1 MMHES
6 PNLTTKQLRA
16 IVALARFGSF
26 VAAANSLG
34 ISQPGLSRIIQQAE
48 GLLGVTLFLRG
59 TRTVTLSEAGREFVP
74 VAERLTVEL
83 EQQTK
88 RIRAL
93 DGELRGQLV
102 IASLMSIAHQ
112 VLPTALVEFRR
123 RYPKM
128 MIRVREGFGPQVA
141 EDVQSGIVDIGIGNA
156 PSASP
161 DILIES
167 VVDELFFAVLP
178 IEHRLAKRD
187 AVKLD
192 DLVSEQLVSMPI
204 ESGLRR
210 LIDLAANRSGV
221 ALDHSLITNQ
231 FGTLFQFVASGLGVG
246 IVPATVLPPRTERTL
261 KVVRI
266 RPVMKRRI
274 GILRRSDRLLHEP
287 AALFLQLFAPLL
299 QVATSSTDALL
310 HRTRQG

>member
-1 MMHES
+1 M
-6 PNLTTKQLRA
+6 
-16 IVALARFGSF
+16 ALARFGSF